1 MTDERLHKFHN
12 VRLIERGSTMLR
24 RLNPAIVILSIAVL
38 ALGTYTLSQ
47 TVQSDAPD
55 TLTQQAGQD
64 LVLTGALDLSAAD
77 PDDGI
82 GTQVVNQVLASEPA
96 TGLSTVQVVKNLT
109 PSVVQILTE
118 IPSMQDFNQ
127 PTPPGMGVG
136 TGVILDT
143 DGNILTNNHVIA
155 DAQRMTVTLSNGDT
169 YLAELVGGD
178 VTTDLAVVRIRA
190 DGLIP
195 ARLGNSSVL
204 QVGEDVIAI
213 GHALGLPGGPT
224 VSKGVV
230 SALSRTLLTGPQS
243 TMVDLIQTD
252 ASINPGNSGGPLLN
266 TRAEVIG
273 INTAGFQGSQGIG
286 FAINIDDA
294 KVIVAQLLDDG
305 HVRRGGLGIS
315 PGNLNPG
322 IANQLGLSV
331 SEGILVVQLLKNS
344 AAEEAGLQEGDVIV
358 QLGDE
363 PISNTGDMSEFLL
376 EHLPGDTVTAVYFRG
391 STKITTDINLTDR
404 GPDYGGF

>member
-1 MTDERLHKFHN
+1 M
-12 VRLIERGSTMLR
+12 
-24 RLNPAIVILSIAVL
+24 
-38 ALGTYTLSQ
+38 
-47 TVQSDAPD
+47 
-55 TLTQQAGQD
+55 
-64 LVLTGALDLSAAD
+64 SAAG

-82 GTQVVNQVLASEPA
+82 GTQVSASEPA
-96 TGLSTVQVVKNLT
+96 TGLSTVQVVKILT

-143 DGNILTNNHVIA
+143 KGNILTNNHVIA
-155 DAQRMTVTLSNGDT
+155 GAQRITVTLSNGDT
-169 YLAELVGGD
+169 YPAELVGGD

-195 ARLGNSSVL
+195 ARLGNSSEL

-294 KVIVAQLLDDG
+294 KVIVAQLLDNG
-305 HVRRGGLGIS
+305 NVKRGALGIS

-331 SEGILVVQLLKNS
+331 SEGILVVLRWTPLLR
-344 AAEEAGLQEGDVIV
+344 QHEG
-358 QLGDE
+358 
-363 PISNTGDMSEFLL
+363 
-376 EHLPGDTVTAVYFRG
+376 
-391 STKITTDINLTDR
+391 
-404 GPDYGGF
+404 

>member
-1 MTDERLHKFHN
+1 MTDERLHKFHD
-12 VRLIERGSTMLR
+12 VRLIERDSTMLR

-55 TLTQQAGQD
+55 TPTQQAGQD
-64 LVLTGALDLSAAD
+64 LVLTGALDLSAAG

-82 GTQVVNQVLASEPA
+82 GTQVSASEPA
-96 TGLSTVQVVKNLT
+96 TGLSTVQVVKILT
-109 PSVVQILTE
+109 PSVVQILRE

-143 DGNILTNNHVIA
+143 KGNILTNNHVIA
-155 DAQRMTVTLSNGDT
+155 GAQRITVTLSNGDT
-169 YLAELVGGD
+169 YPAELVGGD

-195 ARLGNSSVL
+195 ARLGNSSEL

-294 KVIVAQLLDDG
+294 KVIVAQLLDNG
-305 HVRRGGLGIS
+305 NVKRGALGIS

-331 SEGILVVQLLKNS
+331 SEGILVVQLLEHS

-358 QLGDE
+358 QLGDQ
-363 PISNTGDMSEFLL
+363 PIGNTGDMSEFLL
-376 EHLPGDTVTAVYFRG
+376 EHLPGETVTAVYFRG
-391 STKITTDINLTDR
+391 STKITTEIALTDR

>member
-1 MTDERLHKFHN
+1 MTDERLHKFHD
-12 VRLIERGSTMLR
+12 VRLIERDSTMLR
-24 RLNPAIVILSIAVL
+24 RLNPAIGILSIAVL

-55 TLTQQAGQD
+55 TPTQQAGQD
-64 LVLTGALDLSAAD
+64 LVLTGALDLSAAG

-82 GTQVVNQVLASEPA
+82 GTQVSASEPA
-96 TGLSTVQVVKNLT
+96 TGLSTVQVVKILT

-143 DGNILTNNHVIA
+143 KGNILTNNHVIA
-155 DAQRMTVTLSNGDT
+155 GAQRITVTLSNGDT
-169 YLAELVGGD
+169 YPAELVGGD

-195 ARLGNSSVL
+195 ARLGNSSEL

-213 GHALGLPGGPT
+213 GHALGLPGDPT

-294 KVIVAQLLDDG
+294 KVIVAQLLDNG
-305 HVRRGGLGIS
+305 NVKRGALGIS

-331 SEGILVVQLLKNS
+331 SEGILVVQLLEHS

-358 QLGDE
+358 QLGDQ
-363 PISNTGDMSEFLL
+363 PIGNTGDMSEFLL
-376 EHLPGDTVTAVYFRG
+376 EHLPGETVTAVYFRG
-391 STKITTDINLTDR
+391 STKITTEIALTDR